1 MLQASV
7 ASSTVPPARAFTR
20 AATKLHTMVAFD
32 LTLPGLDSREP
43 RRVLANSLG
52 NYAQVQLV
60 ATDRRH
66 DCVTLR
72 VEVPSAAF
80 PDVIGILT
88 ARLCAATIGRVTK
101 FSASR

>member
-1 MLQASV
+1 
-7 ASSTVPPARAFTR
+7 
-20 AATKLHTMVAFD
+20 MVAFD

-101 FSASR
+101 LSASR